1 MPIGPTCLLIFLQ
14 VPGPGE
20 EGARGDR
27 NAKPK
32 PEVLLL
38 RENEGQ
44 DPSGGAL
51 ETLEAK
57 AHGSSLRA
65 AVMSGKECGG
75 GLGAPGERWQV
86 PFVVGILLRVSGI
99 SGYSLPSSP
108 QLPDVTELS
117 GMCWVCGVCWDSN

>member
-20 EGARGDR
+20 EEAHGDR

-44 DPSGGAL
+44 DPSG
-51 ETLEAK
+51 E
-57 AHGSSLRA
+57 
-65 AVMSGKECGG
+65 
-75 GLGAPGERWQV
+75 
-86 PFVVGILLRVSGI
+86 LLRPWKQR
-99 SGYSLPSSP
+99 L
-108 QLPDVTELS
+108 
-117 GMCWVCGVCWDSN
+117 MGVH

>member
-1 MPIGPTCLLIFLQ
+1 MPIGPTCLFIFLQ

-20 EGARGDR
+20 VGAHGDR

-57 AHGSSLRA
+57 AHGSLLKA
-65 AVMSGKECGG
+65 VVMSGK
-75 GLGAPGERWQV
+75 
-86 PFVVGILLRVSGI
+86 
-99 SGYSLPSSP
+99 
-108 QLPDVTELS
+108 
-117 GMCWVCGVCWDSN
+117 